1 MNKIEFVNAIAEKAE
16 LKKIDAE
23 KAYNAFI
30 ETVTDELVTGN
41 EVKLTGF
48 GTFSAKEREAR
59 KGVNPRTGESID
71 IAASRAPK
79 FKASKTLKDALNA

>member
-1 MNKIEFVNAIAEKAE
+1 MNKSEFINAIAEKAE
-16 LKKIDAE
+16 LKKLDAE

-30 ETVTDELVTGN
+30 ETVTEELIAGN

-48 GTFSAKEREAR
+48 GTFSAKERDAR
-59 KGVNPRTGESID
+59 TGVNPRTGEKID